1 MSTIDFIWTDPFAD
15 PGVPIPPRTPLYAL
29 PPAAMGTPMQ
39 ESLLSLIVRTARAHT
54 VNPRRLVA
62 TVFPEVVPAF
72 ADLAYATFF
81 AKLAGT
87 ANGLGR
93 YAELFV
99 AATELLTGR
108 PGLRQLTMLP
118 WQELFPHNGQG
129 LLARHP
135 RWCPTCFAEQ
145 HLAGDDPA
153 APLAWSLEAV
163 RICPKHRQPLQE
175 RCPTCGRHQ
184 PFIPRYPDLSV
195 CEHCHCTL
203 ATAGEFDVRK
213 RETLTA
219 LDWWAVDAIGD
230 MLILPAGVEPSGE
243 RFRAVLR
250 ERISLTTDGNR
261 AQFCREMGLQ
271 EWALKGWLTKNERPS
286 PAQFLAICY
295 GLGCLP
301 SKLFAGVP
309 EGQTPPPRLID
320 GTLKRRAPC
329 PRLSE
334 ASRRELKRKLQEC
347 LTRSESTSLA
357 AVGRELDVSARCLR
371 YWFPDLCQLLGLKH
385 QEWAKARAV
394 AFRKEQ
400 QCRVQE
406 VVRKVCEAGEYPS
419 RRRINRIL
427 RHERMALVLPHL
439 LDAYL
444 TAISEYETAKT
455 TRKQA

>member
-1 MSTIDFIWTDPFAD
+1 MSSIDFIGTDPFAD
-15 PGVPIPPRTPLYAL
+15 PDVPIPPRTRLYAL
-29 PPAAMGTPMQ
+29 PPAGMETPMQ
-39 ESLLSLIVRTARAHT
+39 ESLLSLIIRTARAHT

-62 TVFPEVVPAF
+62 TVFPEVTPAF
-72 ADLAYATFF
+72 TDLAYATFF
-81 AKLAGT
+81 TRLAGT

-145 HLAGDDPA
+145 NLAGDDPVV
-153 APLAWSLEAV
+153 PLAWSLEAV
-163 RICPKHRQPLQE
+163 RICPKHRRPLHE
-175 RCPTCGRHQ
+175 HCPTCGRRQ
-184 PFIPRYPDLSV
+184 PFIPHYPDLSV
-195 CEHCHCTL
+195 CEHCHSTL
-203 ATAGEFDVRK
+203 ATTGEFDTQK

-219 LDWWAVDAIGD
+219 FDWWAFGAVGD
-230 MLILPAGVEPSGE
+230 MLILPAGVEPSAE
-243 RFRAVLR
+243 RFREVLR
-250 ERISLTTDGNR
+250 ERILLTADGNR

-271 EWALKGWLTKNERPS
+271 EWSLKGWLTKNERPS

-295 GLGCLP
+295 RLRSLP
-301 SKLFAGVP
+301 SRLFADAA
-309 EGQTPPPRLID
+309 ERQTSPRRLID
-320 GTLKRRAPC
+320 STLTRRAPC
-329 PRLSE
+329 PRLT
-334 ASRRELKRKLQEC
+334 ATSRRKLKRQLQEC
-347 LTRSESTSLA
+347 LARSEPTSLT
-357 AVGRELDVSARCLR
+357 AVGRNLGVSARCLR
-371 YWFPDLCQLLGLKH
+371 YWFPDICQLLGLKH

-400 QCRVQE
+400 QRRVQE
-406 VVRKVCEAGEYPS
+406 VVREVCEAGEYPS

-427 RHERMALVLPHL
+427 QHERMALVLPHL

-444 TAISEYETAKT
+444 TAIAEYETAKT
-455 TRKQA
+455 PRKQT